1 MNQQRDDSMDPEPR
15 QLNAPIPLV
24 PSPHSALPPLPVPLT
39 SFVGR
44 EDIAAT
50 VAGMLRQHHTRLL
63 TLTGP
68 GGVGKTRSAE
78 VVMSRIEGDYAD
90 GAVFV
95 SLASIPGSDL
105 VPQAVARACGNPER
119 GGGSPG
125 EGLIAAVRPLHVLL
139 VLAKLDLGS
148 RTSAMDYAIRHGP
161 A

>member
-1 MNQQRDDSMDPEPR
+1 MEAVSFNPHWQIRCPRRHRHQPALLPAIRTPGPISLILGLLDD
-15 QLNAPIPLV
+15 
-24 PSPHSALPPLPVPLT
+24 HS
-39 SFVGR
+39 
-44 EDIAAT
+44 
-50 VAGMLRQHHTRLL
+50 TRLL
-63 TLTGP
+63 LLIGP
-68 GGVGKTRSAE
+68 GGVGKTRLAE
-78 VVMSRIEGDYAD
+78 VVMSRIERDYAD

-95 SLASIPGSDL
+95 PLASIPGSDL

>member
-1 MNQQRDDSMDPEPR
+1 MSTS
-15 QLNAPIPLV
+15 
-24 PSPHSALPPLPVPLT
+24 PSPPTDV
-39 SFVGR
+39 
-44 EDIAAT
+44 
-50 VAGMLRQHHTRLL
+50 VAGDQDARPDRGERPNPVLSTKFIGRDADISLILAHLDDHSTRLL
-63 TLTGP
+63 TLIGP
-68 GGVGKTRSAE
+68 GGVGKTRLAE

-95 SLASIPGSDL
+95 PLASIPGSDL

-148 RTSAMDYAIRHGP
+148 RTSAVAYAIRHGP